1 MSNVSSNPV
10 KNIDPYTSRSLAR
23 KKGIFSK
30 IKNSF
35 SHFSIRKK
43 ISYGYCLAIGVGV
56 TGTTLG
62 LFIGDYYQDQALSKL
77 RISDK
82 QKSTIVEIE
91 SALTHLEI
99 YPQQSIKLLGDPI
112 SLDYERNKFLENFNR
127 IQRNIQEFDV
137 LRESISS
144 HIAINDQDIQVLE
157 NACQTTIQNYVDWVD
172 SWESELSITNISSE
186 EIPEI
191 QKEIWNRTR
200 TETAIQLSQ
209 ELERISEYL
218 TQLIAKADAQREE
231 STVRF
236 KQANMLRFY
245 IIFGS
250 MFLSTLIAVLLSLL
264 TSHAIAN
271 PVQRLTQVAQNM
283 TEDANLS
290 LRASVNSKDEV
301 GRLAKSLNQLIEWVE
316 TYTYELNQA
325 RQTLEERVD
334 ERTQELQQ
342 TLQELKTTQ
351 AQLIHTEKMS
361 SLGQTVAGV
370 AHEINNPINF
380 IYANLPYIRQY
391 LDDIFNLI
399 AAYQTEY
406 PNPSE
411 DLQDLIEETE
421 LEFLQEDLSSI
432 LTSMQTG
439 SDRIRDIVLSLRM
452 FSRLDESETKSV
464 DLHAGIDSTLMLL
477 KPRLER
483 HKGLPEI
490 QVICNYGTLSKVK
503 CNASHINQV
512 FMNIFNNAIDAL
524 RAKTFTE
531 QEPTLKITTQMTS
544 ENRAQIAIADNGDG
558 IEPEILDRIF
568 EPFFTTKPV
577 GSGTG
582 LGLSS
587 SYQIIVDQ
595 HKGRLSCTSSVGE
608 GTTFLIEIPT
618 QSIIHQKITSKV

>member
-1 MSNVSSNPV
+1 MSNASLNPV
-10 KNIDPYTSRSLAR
+10 KNTNLYSSKDVVIQ
-23 KKGIFSK
+23 KGIFSK

-35 SHFSIRKK
+35 SRLSIRRK
-43 ISYGYCLAIGVGV
+43 ISYGYCLAIGVGI

-62 LFIGDYYQDQALSKL
+62 LLVGDYHQEKALSEL

-91 SALTHLEI
+91 SALTNIEA
-99 YPQQSIKLLGDPI
+99 YPQQLIKLLGDPI
-112 SLDYERNKFLENFNR
+112 SLDYERNKFIENLNR
-127 IQRNIQEFDV
+127 IERKIRKFETFC
-137 LRESISS
+137 EHFPS
-144 HIAINDQDIQVLE
+144 HIAINEQDINFLE
-157 NACQTTIQNYVDWVD
+157 AAYEDTITNYVVWVD
-172 SWESELSITNISSE
+172 SWESELNITNISAE
-186 EIPEI
+186 EIPET

-200 TETAIQLSQ
+200 AETATQISQ
-209 ELERISEYL
+209 EFERVSEYL
-218 TQLIAKADAQREE
+218 TQLIAKAEAQREY
-231 STVRF
+231 STEHF
-236 KQANMLRFY
+236 NQANLLRFY
-245 IIFGS
+245 LIFSS
-250 MFLSTLIAVLLSLL
+250 MFLSTLIAVLFSIL

-271 PVQRLTQVAQNM
+271 PVQRLTQVAQDM
-283 TEDANLS
+283 TEDTNLS
-290 LRASVNSKDEV
+290 LRASVNSQDEV

-325 RQTLEERVD
+325 RQTLEDRVD

-342 TLQELKTTQ
+342 TLQELRTTQ

-380 IYANLPYIRQY
+380 IYANLPYIRRY

-399 AAYQTEY
+399 EAYKTECQ
-406 PNPSE
+406 NPSE
-411 DLQDLIEETE
+411 SLQDLIEETE
-421 LEFLQEDLSSI
+421 LEFLRNDLSSI
-432 LTSMQTG
+432 LTSMETG
-439 SDRIRDIVLSLRM
+439 SDRIRDIVLSLRT

-483 HKGLPEI
+483 HKSLPEI
-490 QVICNYGTLSKVK
+490 QVICNYGKLSKVN

-531 QEPTLKITTQMTS
+531 QEPTLEITTQMTS
-544 ENRAQIAIADNGDG
+544 ENMAQIAIADNGGG
-558 IEPEILDRIF
+558 IEPKILERIF

-582 LGLSS
+582 LGLST
-587 SYQIIVDQ
+587 SYQIIVDK
-595 HKGRLSCTSSVGE
+595 HKGRLSCTSSLGE
-608 GTTFLIEIPT
+608 GTTFVIEIPT
-618 QSIIHQKITSKV
+618 TSVTYQKIASKV